1 MTQKELKD
9 FTDEELLQ
17 EAKKIKSTK
26 IFDAALIGLLI
37 GVSTYTTVKNG
48 FGLLTF
54 LPLVYIPASIRNKTR
69 IKELERLLKE
79 RNLNQ

>member
-37 GVSTYTTVKNG
+37 G
-48 FGLLTF
+48 F
-54 LPLVYIPASIRNKTR
+54 
-69 IKELERLLKE
+69 
-79 RNLNQ
+79 

>member
-26 IFDAALIGLLI
+26 ILMQL
-37 GVSTYTTVKNG
+37 S
-48 FGLLTF
+48 
-54 LPLVYIPASIRNKTR
+54 LVC
-69 IKELERLLKE
+69 
-79 RNLNQ
+79 